1 MTPTMCFH
9 LVFALGVQSEDTASP
24 LIVIE
29 LNVGPLKKLSQMLSI
44 PLMRNLKV
52 IYTYIVHAVRVYIY
66 YIIQHCTVY
75 IYYIIQHCTDV
86 HACIFHLY

>member
-1 MTPTMCFH
+1 MTPTTCFH

-52 IYTYIVHAVRVYIY
+52 MYNYM
-66 YIIQHCTVY
+66 
-75 IYYIIQHCTDV
+75 
-86 HACIFHLY
+86 